1 VVIKKI
7 TKRWWILTSDDGI
20 ISLTFFGESKGEVVQ
35 KFRAYIR
42 DHQLEQIRYTPKG
55 LRGLG

>member
-1 VVIKKI
+1 MVIKKI

-42 DHQLEQIRYTPKG
+42 DYQLESIRYTPKG